1 MSQFT
6 YAAHTEKA
14 IFYLDE
20 EGVCQDL
27 EAKSGVTLGDDLL
40 RCVGSQYVASLDMA
54 DASGLVSLPR
64 AGASMLF
71 VVADARMRFSL
82 VRTGVVVRFE
92 TLGEAPA
99 AKPALS
105 SVEEARRE
113 KAIKATLELVAEG
126 DSTIPP
132 PPDVRVAWPS
142 ADVLARA
149 MLVPPSAF
157 KLMAPPPPRRAAAG
171 T

>member
-27 EAKSGVTLGDDLL
+27 EAKGGAPLGDDLL
-40 RCVGSQYVASLDMA
+40 RCVGAQYVASLDLA
-54 DASGLVSLPR
+54 DESGLVSLPR
-64 AGASMLF
+64 VGASMLF

-82 VRTGVVVRFE
+82 ARTGVVVRFE
-92 TLGEAPA
+92 TITAPA
-99 AKPALS
+99 VAKATS
-105 SVEEARRE
+105 SEEAARE

-126 DSTIPP
+126 DSQPPP

-149 MLVPPSAF
+149 MLVPPSSF
-157 KLMAPPPPRRAAAG
+157 RLMAPPQPRRAAIS
-171 T
+171 

>member
-1 MSQFT
+1 MSRFT

-27 EAKSGVTLGDDLL
+27 EAKGGAPLGADVL
-40 RCVGSQYVASLDMA
+40 RCVGAQYVASLDLA
-54 DASGLVSLPR
+54 DASGLVPLPR
-64 AGASMLF
+64 EGASMLF

-92 TLGEAPA
+92 TLAEGEAATIAPSA
-99 AKPALS
+99 
-105 SVEEARRE
+105 EEERRE

-126 DSTIPP
+126 DSQPPP

-142 ADVLARA
+142 ADVIARA
-149 MLVPPSAF
+149 MLLPPSSF
-157 KLMAPPPPRRAAAG
+157 RLMAPPQPRRAVATG
-171 T
+171 